1 MRDDVAAALRAF
13 KGDSSCEP
21 PRCFGFSDLF
31 GGRSGGSLPVLLA
44 ALGSL
49 LSLLGLRRIG
59 RRLCR
64 NKMEERLLEHLTCGD
79 EWMRSVS
86 GEFDVS
92 VEDTA
97 VGSAHANVAANPSRE
112 EQEFPI
118 EQVPFRSPRQRDVI
132 HPEGLHFGGQPSE
145 NADDENHGEHHG
157 LHGTHLDIHLFG
169 HHLLLKGHGLFLQN
183 WVARK
188 ASFVHDLPNLSLT
201 VTDVGL
207 VHRVDE
213 KIANDGVQGH

>member
-1 MRDDVAAALRAF
+1 
-13 KGDSSCEP
+13 
-21 PRCFGFSDLF
+21 
-31 GGRSGGSLPVLLA
+31 
-44 ALGSL
+44 
-49 LSLLGLRRIG
+49 
-59 RRLCR
+59 
-64 NKMEERLLEHLTCGD
+64 MEERLLEHLTCGH

-92 VEDTA
+92 VKDTT

-118 EQVPFRSPRQRDVI
+118 EQVPFRSPGQRDVI

-145 NADDENHGEHHG
+145 NTDDENHGEHHR
-157 LHGTHLDIHLFG
+157 LHGAHLDVHLFG
-169 HHLLLKGHGLFLQN
+169 HHLLLKRHGLFLQN
-183 WVARK
+183 GVAGET
-188 ASFVHDLPNLSLT
+188 SFVHDLPNLSLT

-213 KIANDGVQGH
+213 KIANDGVQGHRKNTENHDGDDEEGLLGKQGRKNGVCGCSKRRADGRRHDEDGHQQHEHQHHEHGTAWGWGRWRR